1 VLCGDEVIQGP
12 GVDWSLW
19 EFDEMIFVSVDDDAH
34 WEVVVQG
41 RFMTGIGP
49 EGSHPFPAKEGFCAK
64 TNDEYFLKCAN
75 VRYPLPP
82 DIGRVC

>member
-1 VLCGDEVIQGP
+1 MGQDDTHSPSSSCARRYRRY
-12 GVDWSLW
+12 
-19 EFDEMIFVSVDDDAH
+19 EMIFVSVDDDAH